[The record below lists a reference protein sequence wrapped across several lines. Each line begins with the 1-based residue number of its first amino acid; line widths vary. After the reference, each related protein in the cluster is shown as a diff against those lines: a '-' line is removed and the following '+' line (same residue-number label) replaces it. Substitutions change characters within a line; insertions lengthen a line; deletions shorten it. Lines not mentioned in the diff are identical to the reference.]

1 MRQGILYII
10 ATPIGNLGDVSQRAL
25 ELLSQVNLIAAEDTR
40 HSQKLLQ
47 NYGINVPLV
56 SLHADN
62 EKKVTRNII
71 DQLSKGQSVALISD
85 AGTPLISDPGRILVE
100 QAHVSGI
107 RVSPIPGPCAAIT
120 ALSASGFTANHFL
133 FVGFLSS
140 QKGVRHKEL
149 AMLKQESRTLVF
161 YEAPHRIHQFVSEM
175 IEAFGGSRLAL
186 IAREM
191 TKQFETIKRASLND
205 IQAWMVNDPIQEKGE
220 FVVIVQG
227 NDQPIQLSDAQVEA
241 TLKVLMPE
249 LSLKQTVKLTS
260 QITGVNKNRVY
271 DLALLMLDR

>member
-25 ELLSQVNLIAAEDTR
+25 ELLSQVDLIAAEDTR

-47 NYGINVPLV
+47 HYGINVPLV

-62 EKKVTRNII
+62 EKKTTQNII
-71 DQLSKGQSVALISD
+71 DQLLKGQSVGLISD

-100 QAHVSGI
+100 QAHISGI

-120 ALSASGFTANHFL
+120 ALSASGFTADHFY
-133 FVGFLSS
+133 FIGFLST
-140 QKGVRHKEL
+140 QKGARHKEL
-149 AMLKQESRTLVF
+149 ASLKQESHTLVF
-161 YEAPHRIHQFVSEM
+161 YEAPHRIHQFVSEL
-175 IEAFGGSRLAL
+175 IEAFGGDRLAL
-186 IAREM
+186 IAREL
-191 TKQFETIKRASLND
+191 TKQFETVKRASLQD
-205 IQAWMVNDPIQEKGE
+205 IQSWMANDSNQEKGE

-227 NDQPIQLSDAQVEA
+227 NDEPIELSDEQVET
-241 TLKVLMPE
+241 TLKVLLSE
-249 LSLKQTVKLTS
+249 LSLKQAVKLTA

-271 DLALLMLDR
+271 DLALVIVDR